1 MVKWFSY
8 LSLSLSLS
16 IYIYMYIYIYV
27 PFQILF
33 HSRLLQHVEYSSLCD
48 TKGLCYLSVFY
59 IVVCIWGFSGG
70 SDGKEFACQEGN
82 PGLIPGLGRCPG
94 GGHGNPPQ
102 YSCLKNPHGWRS
114 LAGYSPWGCKDWAT
128 KHNTTHHHHLWLRW
142 RCAQTFV
149 HNSPLKPICES
160 GNKNCL
166 LCMVGVPW
174 WPSG

>member
-1 MVKWFSY
+1 
-8 LSLSLSLS
+8 
-16 IYIYMYIYIYV
+16 MYIYIYV

-94 GGHGNPPQ
+94 GGHGNH
-102 YSCLKNPHGWRS
+102 SSILAWR
-114 LAGYSPWGCKDWAT
+114 LLMDRGAWWAT
-128 KHNTTHHHHLWLRW
+128 
-142 RCAQTFV
+142 V
-149 HNSPLKPICES
+149 H
-160 GNKNCL
+160 
-166 LCMVGVPW
+166 GVAK
-174 WPSG
+174 SRT